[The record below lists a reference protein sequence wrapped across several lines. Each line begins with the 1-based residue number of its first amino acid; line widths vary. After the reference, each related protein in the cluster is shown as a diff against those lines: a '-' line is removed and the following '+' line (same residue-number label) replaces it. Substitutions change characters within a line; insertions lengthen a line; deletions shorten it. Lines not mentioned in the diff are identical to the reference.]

1 MRVYS
6 KKKRMLKKGTPISPD
21 EVVETKVATIP
32 PEVFDVWNALI
43 AKKWGASSG
52 RAEIMQKDIV
62 KELCEVLKV
71 ERNKIFEMHWLDVED
86 AYRAQG
92 WNVVYDRPGY
102 CESYEASFIFTRG
115 KK

>member
-1 MRVYS
+1 
-6 KKKRMLKKGTPISPD
+6 MLKKGTPISPD

-43 AKKWGASSG
+43 AKKWASGG
-52 RAEIMQKDIV
+52 RATIMQSEIV

-92 WNVVYDRPGY
+92 WNVEYDRPGY
-102 CESYEASFIFTRG
+102 CETYEASFIFTRG